1 MTQPTMVQIQGAVVV
16 MPLEEYNNIQRQ
28 LNELRTR
35 IEDFEDIR
43 DMLLALQADENEAV
57 DYEEYR
63 QQRLATDVPHPS
75 S

>member
-1 MTQPTMVQIQGAVVV
+1 
-16 MPLEEYNNIQRQ
+16 MPLEEYNNIQTQ

-35 IEDFEDIR
+35 LEDVEDIR
-43 DMLLALQADENEAV
+43 DMLLALQSDEDEAV

-63 QQRLATDVPHPS
+63 RQRLVTNVPHPS